1 MTDIGVLLSGT
12 LFFLLAGLGVWLR
25 LWTERMKAENARLR
39 NETDWD
45 ALRRTHNLRKL
56 RASVHVYDYEL
67 EGAEDPKAKMVRAR
81 RHVVEKVVRELID
94 QGYIRLLRSDVPAK
108 PDVEFTA
115 SLTVAR
121 PPTDPGVSEFDNVTA
136 EELLWNETQDARP
149 S

>member
-1 MTDIGVLLSGT
+1 MTDIGFLLSGT

-45 ALRRTHNLRKL
+45 ALRRGYDLRKL
-56 RASVHVYDYEL
+56 RASVSVYDYEL
-67 EGAEDPKAKMVRAR
+67 EGADDPEAKMVRAR
-81 RHVVEKVVRELID
+81 RHVVESVVRELID

-115 SLTVAR
+115 SLIVSR
-121 PPTDPGVSEFDNVTA
+121 PPTKRGVSELDNVTA
-136 EELLWNETQDARP
+136 EELLWERNEPTETA
-149 S
+149 

>member
-45 ALRRTHNLRKL
+45 ALRRKYDLRKL
-56 RASVHVYDYEL
+56 RASVSVYDYEL
-67 EGAEDPKAKMVRAR
+67 EGADDPEAKMVRAR

-94 QGYIRLLRSDVPAK
+94 QGYIRLLRSDVPVK

-115 SLTVAR
+115 SLIVAR
-121 PPTDPGVSEFDNVTA
+121 PPTKRGVSELDNVTA
-136 EELLWNETQDARP
+136 EELLWERNELTETA
-149 S
+149 